1 MEKSKYSEFDSYT
14 ILCDNSKGFKLG
26 YESFLKF
33 REVKKFIN
41 QIANKGGDFEVLG
54 NEPVSDNGSGNSNG
68 IELLYQQKL
77 NKNFRLW
84 FRFLIKRSKIF
95 RQLLVSG
102 IKV

>member
-41 QIANKGGDFEVLG
+41 QIANKGGDTFTYENDIYNKKITSSQAQNMLNSIFNNRCDYRTFKLVANQLG
-54 NEPVSDNGSGNSNG
+54 VQ
-68 IELLYQQKL
+68 I
-77 NKNFRLW
+77 
-84 FRFLIKRSKIF
+84 
-95 RQLLVSG
+95 
-102 IKV
+102 

>member
-41 QIANKGGDFEVLG
+41 QIANKGGDTFTYENNIYTKKITSAQAQNMLTSIFNNRCNYTVFKDLANQLG
-54 NEPVSDNGSGNSNG
+54 IRV
-68 IELLYQQKL
+68 
-77 NKNFRLW
+77 
-84 FRFLIKRSKIF
+84 
-95 RQLLVSG
+95 
-102 IKV
+102 

>member
-41 QIANKGGDFEVLG
+41 QIANKGGDTFTYENDIYDKKITSSQAQNML
-54 NEPVSDNGSGNSNG
+54 NSIFNNRCN
-68 IELLYQQKL
+68 YHTFKL
-77 NKNFRLW
+77 AANQIGVRL
-84 FRFLIKRSKIF
+84 
-95 RQLLVSG
+95 
-102 IKV
+102 